1 MMIGFRP
8 TRFLLVIAAVLG
20 LASAARGEGILAV
33 NAPGTGSWV
42 FDQPSV
48 VANGSILQLA
58 FVGDSAN
65 GADTASLNTRLYYAA
80 INAGTDFS
88 NPATV
93 RTDMIVTAPVTLE
106 SGDAYTNARHPH
118 LILRT
123 ATDLLI
129 LFQAVPA
136 GETDSKI
143 FRALVTVN
151 GNSVTSSRVTEVR
164 DAAGARIPGKLTDPS
179 FDINLNDNTM
189 RVAFSSYPSVTSGA
203 PYSDVY
209 YARVGMDDA
218 RVVNNTILLTKT
230 GASTGVKPLPRLK
243 LDGNYYSDI
252 VWAAN
257 NSDPTQ
263 TTPSGIYYSMVQA
276 VLPSTVD
283 NIAIGATQV
292 LSGGYRWGF
301 PSLIM
306 TGYRNVWILAV
317 DEHPSAVSLGMA
329 GSLGV
334 SEVDPYAV
342 TFDGNPVNVGNVNN
356 GSNISFFLNPPGGS
370 TLSSNFDAYQ
380 PEALLDTL
388 NRVHITGYG
397 YRYADGHGTPGRYF
411 VMSLGAASTGSGTST
426 VFSNMV
432 ISPVTVGTGDL
443 SFAMQL
449 ANDYTRPAF
458 VHYNGKSVSF
468 WSGPDAAVA
477 GARNVYVTTTYSPT
491 DPTSQSGC
499 STVDDPRGESGR
511 VPGALAL
518 LLPAALL
525 ALRRLAL
532 KAVGRVGSAQG

>member
-1 MMIGFRP
+1 MMIGLNR
-8 TRFLLVIAAVLG
+8 TRFLLVIAAALG
-20 LASAARGEGILAV
+20 LASAAWGEGIYAV
-33 NAPGTGSWV
+33 NAAGTGSWV

-48 VANGSILQLA
+48 VANGSILYLA
-58 FVGDSAN
+58 YVGDAAN
-65 GADTASLNTRLYYAA
+65 GADNASLNTSLYCSVV
-80 INAGTDFS
+80 NAGADFT

-93 RTDMIVTAPVTLE
+93 RANVILTPPVALVN
-106 SGDAYTNARHPH
+106 GDAYTNARHPQIVQ
-118 LILRT
+118 LS
-123 ATDLLI
+123 ATVLMI
-129 LFQAVPA
+129 VFQAVPA

-143 FRALVTVN
+143 FRALVTLDNNTAISIRVN
-151 GNSVTSSRVTEVR
+151 EIR

-179 FDINLNDNTM
+179 FDFIVNDNTL
-189 RVAFSSYPSVTSGA
+189 RVAYSSFPSVTSGA

-209 YARVGMDDA
+209 YARVGMDSA

-257 NSDPTQ
+257 NSDPTR
-263 TTPSGIYYSMVQA
+263 TTPSGIYYSMVQP
-276 VLPSTVD
+276 VLPSNVD

-317 DEHPSAVSLGMA
+317 DEHPSSGSSGMA

-397 YRYADGHGTPGRYF
+397 FRYADGHGTPGRYF
-411 VMSLGAASTGSGTST
+411 VMSLGTASTGSGTSS
-426 VFSNMV
+426 VFSAMI

-443 SFAMQL
+443 SFAMQIP
-449 ANDYTRPAF
+449 NDYTRPAF

-477 GARNVYVTTTYSPT
+477 GARNLYVTTTYSPT

-532 KAVGRVGSAQG
+532 KAVGR

>member
-1 MMIGFRP
+1 MIGFRP
-8 TRFLLVIAAVLG
+8 GAASRYTDRFLLVIAATLG
-20 LASAARGEGILAV
+20 LASAALGEGILAV

-65 GADTASLNTRLYYAA
+65 GADSPSLNTRLYYAA
-80 INAGTDFS
+80 INAGADFS

-93 RTDMIVTAPVTLE
+93 RTDMIVTAPVALE

-118 LILRT
+118 ILLRT
-123 ATDLLI
+123 ATTLLI
-129 LFQAVPA
+129 VFQAVPA
-136 GETDSKI
+136 GETNPKI
-143 FRALVTVN
+143 FRALVTVD
-151 GNSVTSSRVTEVR
+151 GNAVKSSLVTEVR
-164 DAAGARIPGKLTDPS
+164 DATGGRIPGKLTDPS
-179 FDINLNDNTM
+179 FDINVNDNTM
-189 RVAFSSYPSVTSGA
+189 RVAFSSYPSATSGA
-203 PYSDVY
+203 PYCDVY
-209 YARVGMDDA
+209 YARVGMDSA

-230 GASTGVKPLPRLK
+230 GASTGVSPLPRLK

-252 VWAAN
+252 IWAAN
-257 NSDPTQ
+257 NSDPTR
-263 TTPSGIYYSMVQA
+263 TTPSGIYYSMVAA
-276 VLPSTVD
+276 VSPSVVD

-301 PSLIM
+301 PNLIL
-306 TGYRNVWILAV
+306 TGYRNVWILGV
-317 DEHPSAVSLGMA
+317 DEHPSGGSLGMA

-334 SEVDPYAV
+334 SEVDPYSV
-342 TFDGNPVNVGNVNN
+342 TFDGNPVNVGNITN

-370 TLSSNFDAYQ
+370 ILSSNYDTYQ

-397 YRYADGHGTPGRYF
+397 FRYADGHGTPGRYF
-411 VMSLGAASTGSGTST
+411 AMGLGTVSTGSGTSS
-426 VFSNMV
+426 VFSSMI

-449 ANDYTRPAF
+449 PNDYTRPGF
-458 VHYNGKSVSF
+458 VHYNGKTVSF

-477 GARNVYVTTTYSPT
+477 GARDLYVTTTYSPT

-499 STVDDPRGESGR
+499 STVDDPRGETGR
-511 VPGALAL
+511 IPGALAL

-532 KAVGRVGSAQG
+532 KAVGR